1 MTDEFM
7 DILGYYDSR
16 PYFLTVRATPNLD
29 RPREFAAVVHYRDP
43 QTDEEVEIARID
55 TAHGYTHLDKLYR
68 RDQPKEPLDV
78 DLWDAIGRLENN
90 WRRYAE
96 SYESNF

>member
-1 MTDEFM
+1 MTDEYM
-7 DILGYYDSR
+7 DFLGNYEGR

-29 RPREFAAVVHYRDP
+29 RPREFAAVVHYRNSK
-43 QTDEEVEIARID
+43 TDSEVEIARID
-55 TAHGYTHLDKLYR
+55 TAHGYTHFDRLYR

-78 DLWDAIGRLENN
+78 GLWEAVAQLRNN

-96 SYESNF
+96 NYDR